1 MSKKK
6 KSRIYLILGGV
17 LIILVAL
24 AIYKS
29 KTREKGEE
37 VEIAK
42 VEIRTIKELVSAS
55 GKIFPE
61 KEVVI
66 SSDVSGEVVD
76 LAVEEG
82 DSVQAGQMLA
92 HIDPEAYES
101 AVERGI
107 ASVNSSKS
115 QLSISKANLENS
127 KAQREQVKAQYENA
141 KRIHDRNKQLLEDG
155 VISTQEYELS
165 MADLE
170 SAEAN
175 LRAAEA
181 NIRSSEENIK
191 ANEFAIK
198 SSEASLKELRT
209 SLKKTTIFAPVDG
222 IISKLDIEEGE
233 RVVGTIQMAGTEM
246 MRIANMSVMEVQVD
260 VSENDILKVSLGDS
274 AEIEVDAYLD
284 RKFKG
289 LVTEIANSASSVGT
303 TASLT
308 TDQVTNFVVKIRMDP
323 SSYEDLVTPRNPFP
337 FRPGMSASVEI
348 NTNTEEDVTAVP
360 ILAVTTRDLNAE
372 KEDDSDNGGS
382 REEDLKEVV
391 FVCQAD
397 TVDMKVVKTGIQ
409 DDTYIRILEGLKEG
423 DRVVSGPYSTVTRRL
438 EQGGAYHEKKKDN
451 KQKKTS

>member
-1 MSKKK
+1 MSTKK
-6 KSRIYLILGGV
+6 KSRIYLILGAV

-37 VEIAK
+37 VEISK

-107 ASVNSSKS
+107 AAVNSSKS

-127 KAQREQVKAQYENA
+127 KAQREQIKAQYENA
-141 KRIHDRNKQLLEDG
+141 KRIHDRNKQLLSDG
-155 VISTQEYELS
+155 VISTQEYEAS

-274 AEIEVDAYLD
+274 TEIEVDAYLD
-284 RKFKG
+284 RNFKG
-289 LVTEIANSASSVGT
+289 IVTEIANSASSVGT
-303 TASLT
+303 TSLT

-348 NTNTEEDVTAVP
+348 NTNTEEKVTAVP

-372 KEDDSDNGGS
+372 KEDNSEGGGS

-397 TVDMKVVKTGIQ
+397 TVEMVVVKTGIQ

-423 DRVVSGPYSTVTRRL
+423 ERVVSGPYSTVTRRL
-438 EQGGAYHEKKKDN
+438 EQGSAYHEKKKDD

>member
-1 MSKKK
+1 MTKRKKK
-6 KSRIYLILGGV
+6 RTYIILGIV
-17 LIILVAL
+17 LIILIAL
-24 AIYKS
+24 AVYKS
-29 KTREKGEE
+29 QTREKGEE
-37 VEIAK
+37 VEIAN

-66 SSDVSGEVVD
+66 SSDVSGEVVN
-76 LAVEEG
+76 LGVEEG
-82 DSVQAGQMLA
+82 DSVMAGQMLA

-101 AVERGI
+101 AVERGV

-115 QLSISKANLENS
+115 QLSISRANLENS
-127 KAQREQVKAQYENA
+127 KAQKEQIKAQYENV
-141 KRIHDRNKQLLEDG
+141 KRIHDRSKKLLEDG
-155 VISTQEYELS
+155 VISAQEYEAS

-181 NIRSSEENIK
+181 NIRSAQENIN
-191 ANEFAIK
+191 ANDFAVK

-289 LVTEIANSASSVGT
+289 LVTEIANSASTVGT
-303 TASLT
+303 A
-308 TDQVTNFVVKIRMDP
+308 
-323 SSYEDLVTPRNPFP
+323 
-337 FRPGMSASVEI
+337 A
-348 NTNTEEDVTAVP
+348 
-360 ILAVTTRDLNAE
+360 
-372 KEDDSDNGGS
+372 
-382 REEDLKEVV
+382 
-391 FVCQAD
+391 
-397 TVDMKVVKTGIQ
+397 
-409 DDTYIRILEGLKEG
+409 
-423 DRVVSGPYSTVTRRL
+423 
-438 EQGGAYHEKKKDN
+438 
-451 KQKKTS
+451 